1 MQNRPL
7 RAFLHASAGES
18 NSDKRAASAKRAE
31 VGKPNGSSG
40 VDWLG
45 QAGEGREAHGS
56 CGVDW
61 RSPMGE
67 GLPSEQRKH
76 VSQLRNND

>member
-1 MQNRPL
+1 MQNKSL

-18 NSDKRAASAKRAE
+18 NSDKRAASAKRVQ
-31 VGKPNGSSG
+31 VGKRSGSCG

-45 QAGEGREAHGS
+45 QAGEGREARGS
-56 CGVDW
+56 CGVHW